1 LSPISISVAYPA
13 TSVAGSVTATAVNN
27 CGSSVARE
35 SLVKLPFCV
44 FEFSGKG
51 NNSTKETVTST
62 ITDGLNVL
70 VTPNPTT
77 TNFKLQVNTNAK
89 ENIQVRVLDLQGREL
104 KRMIAQ
110 PFQSI
115 AIGNDLKAGTYI
127 VETRQGQQVK
137 TMRVIKF

>member
-1 LSPISISVAYPA
+1 
-13 TSVAGSVTATAVNN
+13 
-27 CGSSVARE
+27 
-35 SLVKLPFCV
+35 VKLSFCV

-51 NNSTKETVTST
+51 NNTTKETVAST
-62 ITDGLNVL
+62 ITDGLNVM

-77 TNFKLQVNTNAK
+77 SNFKLQVNTNGK

-110 PFQSI
+110 PFQSV

-137 TMRVIKF
+137 TTRVIKF